1 MKRLPIVLLIFAAGS
16 FLAFR
21 SLGTTNA
28 TPPGKYEKILKLVG
42 ELLTQG
48 HFNPQDIND
57 GFSKKVY
64 KKFMDDLDREKTFFL
79 QSDNDV
85 LKKFES

>member
-1 MKRLPIVLLIFAAGS
+1 MLKAIKYLTNMKRLPIVLLIFAAGS

-21 SLGTTNA
+21 SLGTINTK
-28 TPPGKYEKILKLVG
+28 PPGKYEKILKLVG

-64 KKFMDDLDREKTFFL
+64 KKFQIGRASCRER
-79 QSDNDV
+79 V
-85 LKKFES
+85 